1 MKNITSFLLIV
12 YLISTGLM
20 AQGKS
25 KSNIDCNTIFICIK
39 EEDYTAL
46 FSNSFVKDTLFV
58 SKENTTKT
66 STDEYTGKY
75 FIGEFATIEF
85 LQPSRNNKFG
95 DHLNDIGIEFKSR
108 KIGILDRIKDINSKV
123 EIEKVYIESD
133 TEKHLWYDA
142 LKLKE
147 NKTNLEFSILE
158 YSAEELKMLGFTDDE
173 IKKSISPTDFNKIVY
188 GNHKYPR
195 KFKSIKSIKIEVN
208 DEGLKYLKQVSKAF
222 HLKMN
227 KNSIYSNGFTLYY
240 SINKNLTK
248 TKLKNIK
255 LSLIENLNSKKIKL
269 SANITISVSKDVATL
284 EFQN

>member
-1 MKNITSFLLIV
+1 
-12 YLISTGLM
+12 
-20 AQGKS
+20 
-25 KSNIDCNTIFICIK
+25 
-39 EEDYTAL
+39 
-46 FSNSFVKDTLFV
+46 
-58 SKENTTKT
+58 
-66 STDEYTGKY
+66 
-75 FIGEFATIEF
+75 
-85 LQPSRNNKFG
+85 
-95 DHLNDIGIEFKSR
+95 
-108 KIGILDRIKDINSKV
+108 
-123 EIEKVYIESD
+123 
-133 TEKHLWYDA
+133 
-142 LKLKE
+142 
-147 NKTNLEFSILE
+147 
-158 YSAEELKMLGFTDDE
+158 MLGFTDDE